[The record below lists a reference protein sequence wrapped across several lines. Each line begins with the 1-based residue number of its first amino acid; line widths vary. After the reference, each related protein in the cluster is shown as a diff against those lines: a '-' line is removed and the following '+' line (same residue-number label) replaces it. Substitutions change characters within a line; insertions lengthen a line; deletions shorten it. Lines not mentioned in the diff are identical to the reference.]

1 MTEWINIIPTVDK
14 MDVIT
19 GTPVRFLPGKEA
31 SGFPVRSDMSLTIRP
46 WGQEND
52 DFCMVID
59 DNGTSV
65 PCPMDCLVIDLA
77 HPLGFA
83 AGMIWLRQVDDGRW
97 WGPHESGLVGGWMA
111 GVATDEWRLALATAI
126 AKAVDAENVKEALD
140 HLASHDQ
147 ESTVVEAEE

>member
-1 MTEWINIIPTVDK
+1 MTEWINIIPTVAQ
-14 MDVIT
+14 MDVVT

-31 SGFPVRSDMSLTIRP
+31 PGFPIRSDMSLTIRP

-59 DNGTSV
+59 DRGTSV

-83 AGMIWLRQVDDGRW
+83 AAIQWVYQNGTWVGSPNEAASSLDVILSCM
-97 WGPHESGLVGGWMA
+97 SGDT
-111 GVATDEWRLALATAI
+111 TDNHRLEI
-126 AKAVDAENVKEALD
+126 ARTIAEFINSGEREA
-140 HLASHDQ
+140 
-147 ESTVVEAEE
+147 TVVEAEE